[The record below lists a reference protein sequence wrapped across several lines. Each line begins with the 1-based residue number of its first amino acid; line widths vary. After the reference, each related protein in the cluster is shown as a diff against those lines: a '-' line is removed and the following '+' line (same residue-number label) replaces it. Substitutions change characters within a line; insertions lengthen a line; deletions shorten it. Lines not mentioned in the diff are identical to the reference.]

1 MVTPEGEIRD
11 QRILAGSTP
20 CEGYQVAE
28 IRRRID
34 GCRERLRRNRAAR
47 RIAARATPHTFET
60 AEELSELTLA
70 AAGTEV
76 RGEET

>member
-1 MVTPEGEIRD
+1 M
-11 QRILAGSTP
+11 LAGSAP
-20 CEGYQVAE
+20 WEGYQVAE
-28 IRRRID
+28 KRRRIT

-47 RIAARATPHTFET
+47 RIAERATPNTFET

-70 AAGTEV
+70 SAATEV

>member
-1 MVTPEGEIRD
+1 MRN
-11 QRILAGSTP
+11 QRMSAGSPP
-20 CEGYQVAE
+20 CEGYQVPE
-28 IRRRID
+28 TRRRID

-47 RIAARATPHTFET
+47 RIAERATPHTFET

>member
-1 MVTPEGEIRD
+1 MRN
-11 QRILAGSTP
+11 QRMLAGSSP

-28 IRRRID
+28 MRRRID

-47 RIAARATPHTFET
+47 RIAERATPHTFET
-60 AEELSELTLA
+60 AEETAEFALA
-70 AAGTEV
+70 SAGTEE

>member
-1 MVTPEGEIRD
+1 MTK
-11 QRILAGSTP
+11 QRMAADSPP
-20 CEGYQVAE
+20 CEGYQVTE
-28 IRRRID
+28 IRRRVD

-47 RIAARATPHTFET
+47 RIAERATPHTFET
-60 AEELSELTLA
+60 AEEMSELTLA

>member
-1 MVTPEGEIRD
+1 MRN
-11 QRILAGSTP
+11 QRRPAASAP

-28 IRRRID
+28 TKRRID

-47 RIAARATPHTFET
+47 RIAERATTHTFET
-60 AEELSELTLA
+60 AEELPDLA
-70 AAGTEV
+70 LASAATEV

>member
-1 MVTPEGEIRD
+1 MRN
-11 QRILAGSTP
+11 QMMLAGSAP

-28 IRRRID
+28 TKRRID

-47 RIAARATPHTFET
+47 RIAERATPHTFET
-60 AEELSELTLA
+60 AEELPELALA
-70 AAGTEV
+70 SAATEV

>member
-1 MVTPEGEIRD
+1 MRN
-11 QRILAGSTP
+11 QRMLAGSTP

-28 IRRRID
+28 IRRGID

-47 RIAARATPHTFET
+47 RIVERATPHTFET
-60 AEELSELTLA
+60 AEEMSELTLA

-76 RGEET
+76 RGEES